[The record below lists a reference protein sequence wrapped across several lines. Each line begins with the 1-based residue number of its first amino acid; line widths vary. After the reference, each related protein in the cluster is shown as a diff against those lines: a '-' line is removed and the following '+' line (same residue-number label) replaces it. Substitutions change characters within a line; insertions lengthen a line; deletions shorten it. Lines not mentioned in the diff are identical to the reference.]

1 MGGVAACGRGWWWW
15 QGQLLL
21 LLLLSP
27 SRTDAQHFSLS
38 LCLSVSLS
46 PANTTDQSLIF
57 SFIS

>member
-38 LCLSVSLS
+38 LSVCLSLS
-46 PANTTDQSLIF
+46 R
-57 SFIS
+57 